1 MFCRSIGEKVSFKA
15 FQSYNRNF
23 FCNRCELLMRSA
35 ERELLEIE
43 KKRLPSEIGS
53 LTVVS
58 SKNTQDSMKRRMVDI
73 TKSIADESK
82 KLSLIRAQIQ
92 KLKSTSSGDLE
103 KDGEQKTQEKKS
115 SGRNQNV
122 SVPES
127 LYPVLCR

>member
-1 MFCRSIGEKVSFKA
+1 
-15 FQSYNRNF
+15 
-23 FCNRCELLMRSA
+23 MRSA